1 MNFRE
6 FAADHGLIID
16 RIDSGRW
23 VRVPTVNHPHKK
35 NGAYFFDG
43 DYAHLQDW
51 ATMDRCVSWREDRPM
66 TPYDLEAQRKRM
78 EASRKESLIE
88 RRKLYLKAAQKA
100 ATMISSARADTHPY
114 LNEKGFAEA
123 TALVLDEVQMKNE
136 CGDKVVVDNVLLIPM
151 RDVNTND
158 VLGVQQIF
166 LFDNEWQK
174 KMIFGMRAKG
184 AVFRIGNKTS
194 RGNILAEGYAT
205 SLSIKEAIDHLRLN
219 LSVICCFS
227 AGNMEFVASR
237 LIGKVGI
244 FADNDASGTG
254 ERAARNTMF
263 PWVMAE
269 TVGYDANDV
278 HMQNGIF
285 TLGRIVIDLNKKMQG
300 ICI

>member
-1 MNFRE
+1 MNFRD
-6 FAADHGLIID
+6 FATDHGLIID
-16 RIDSGRW
+16 RIESGRW

-51 ATMDRCVSWREDRPM
+51 AVMDRCVSWREEKPM

-78 EASRKESLIE
+78 DISRKEAMIE
-88 RRKLYLKAAQKA
+88 RRKLQLRASRQAATLISHAQVGTHAYLK
-100 ATMISSARADTHPY
+100 
-114 LNEKGFAEA
+114 EKGFPEA
-123 TALVLDEVQMKNE
+123 TALVEE
-136 CGDKVVVDNVLLIPM
+136 GALLIPM
-151 RDVNTND
+151 RDVNTNEL
-158 VLGVQQIF
+158 LGVQEIK
-166 LFDNEWQK
+166 LVDNEWQK
-174 KMIFGMRAKG
+174 KMVFGMRAKG